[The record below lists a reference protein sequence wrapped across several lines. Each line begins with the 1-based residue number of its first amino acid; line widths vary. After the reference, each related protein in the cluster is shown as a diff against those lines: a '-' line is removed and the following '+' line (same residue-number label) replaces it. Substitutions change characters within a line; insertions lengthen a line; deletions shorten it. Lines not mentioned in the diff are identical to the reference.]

1 MKDAKQPRPTRRD
14 RDGVDVP
21 DEGHRHRLRP
31 AAAPATV
38 LGTVALVVGLLSP
51 VWWAPDRSIAGEA
64 HPITPSSTPARSG
77 PTTTPESETTPH
89 TPDGQSSS
97 QPRSPQRADALP
109 GQRPGTIRLPDGGT
123 ATLVRKEVNS
133 ETAVL
138 PVPEDLNEATWWGAG
153 LGAEHGAS
161 VFAGHV
167 NWKGRTGPFAELW
180 DATSGEDLRVVDQS
194 GDTWH
199 YEVTR
204 TLTLDKDELAE
215 RALALFG
222 QQERHRVVL
231 VTCGGRWIG
240 GDEGYT
246 QNRIVIAHAAE

>member
-1 MKDAKQPRPTRRD
+1 MKHANRPRSTQRTGNGVPEQQHRTRY
-14 RDGVDVP
+14 
-21 DEGHRHRLRP
+21 RP
-31 AAAPATV
+31 ASALATI
-38 LGTVALVVGLLSP
+38 LGTVALAVGVLSP
-51 VWWAPDRSIAGEA
+51 VWWAPDRSIAGSA
-64 HPITPSSTPARSG
+64 HAVTPSSTTGHSG
-77 PTTTPESETTPH
+77 PTTTPGSETTKR
-89 TPDGQSSS
+89 TPDPHVSSEA
-97 QPRSPQRADALP
+97 RSPQRADAVT

-123 ATLVRKEVNS
+123 AALVRKEVNS

-167 NWKGRTGPFAELW
+167 NWNGRTGPFAELW
-180 DATSGEDLRVVDQS
+180 DTTSGEDLTVVDES
-194 GDTWH
+194 GDTWR
-199 YEVTR
+199 YEVSR

-215 RALALFG
+215 RAVTLFG
-222 QQERHRVVL
+222 QQDQHRVVL

-246 QNRIVIAHAAE
+246 QNRIVIAHAA